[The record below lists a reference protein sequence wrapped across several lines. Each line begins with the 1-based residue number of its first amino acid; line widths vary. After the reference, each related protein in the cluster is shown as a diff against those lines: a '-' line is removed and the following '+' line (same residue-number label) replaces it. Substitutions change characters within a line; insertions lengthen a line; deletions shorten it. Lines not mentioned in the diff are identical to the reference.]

1 MEFRSVTHPYRFQ
14 TNENLR
20 QGPYTNINCEKEN
33 WDNLM
38 AWQKYG
44 FIFGWMTNTR
54 HRGCPDELVISH
66 LSLSLSFSVSLFL
79 CMNFRMKPRIWLS
92 LGVNRSRPRITL
104 VTTVIFHEFYFIIFI
119 SIIILNY
126 VIVVIS
132 LNFLY
137 LIRNSKFIVWKM
149 ENNAKSFIVE
159 LAPFYVQ
166 SVWRV

>member
-1 MEFRSVTHPYRFQ
+1 
-14 TNENLR
+14 
-20 QGPYTNINCEKEN
+20 
-33 WDNLM
+33 
-38 AWQKYG
+38 
-44 FIFGWMTNTR
+44 MTNTR

-92 LGVNRSRPRITL
+92 LGVNRSRPRIAL

-137 LIRNSKFIVWKM
+137 LIRNSKFIV
-149 ENNAKSFIVE
+149 
-159 LAPFYVQ
+159 
-166 SVWRV
+166 

>member
-1 MEFRSVTHPYRFQ
+1 
-14 TNENLR
+14 
-20 QGPYTNINCEKEN
+20 
-33 WDNLM
+33 M

-44 FIFGWMTNTR
+44 SIFGWMTNRR

-66 LSLSLSFSVSLFL
+66 LSLSLSFFL
-79 CMNFRMKPRIWLS
+79 CKNFRMKPRIWLS
-92 LGVNRSRPRITL
+92 LGVNRSRPRIAL
-104 VTTVIFHEFYFIIFI
+104 ITTVIFHEFYFIIFI

-166 SVWRV
+166 SVWGV

>member
-1 MEFRSVTHPYRFQ
+1 
-14 TNENLR
+14 
-20 QGPYTNINCEKEN
+20 
-33 WDNLM
+33 
-38 AWQKYG
+38 
-44 FIFGWMTNTR
+44 MTNTR
-54 HRGCPDELVISH
+54 HRGWPEELVISH

-92 LGVNRSRPRITL
+92 LGVNRSRPRIAL

-137 LIRNSKFIVWKM
+137 LIRNSKFIV
-149 ENNAKSFIVE
+149 
-159 LAPFYVQ
+159 
-166 SVWRV
+166 